1 MERVEIKVRPVV
13 AAVQFHADVCSNG
26 STWYWLVLISSG
38 LQTGLSWCCEHYG
51 EDHTKQK

>member
-26 STWYWLVLISSG
+26 STWYWLVLMSSG